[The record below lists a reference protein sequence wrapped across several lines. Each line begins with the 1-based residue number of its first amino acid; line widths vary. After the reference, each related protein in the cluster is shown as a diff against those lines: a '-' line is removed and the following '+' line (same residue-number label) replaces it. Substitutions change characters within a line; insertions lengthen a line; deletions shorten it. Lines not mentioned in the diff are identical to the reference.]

1 MANRRHVTN
10 RSSFG
15 LRQRGRA
22 SGSERAKMLH
32 ARFVQAIKEVYALKE
47 AGVDMDLAKLPN
59 RGIYKVPGWV
69 KHVEL
74 RMGKDGELTL
84 AYPKGKSA
92 EHFLLAMQDLPEW
105 DLEAAADRADD
116 LLAEEG
122 ELLEPILPQEAIP
135 TMDPATPAFKRA
147 AMVKSDGENKPFD
160 FMSNRPVPR
169 VKPAEVAVV
178 QEALDAVVEP
188 GIPSSRLTEL
198 MTAFETSQSA
208 VNGLRHTV
216 LEHRAQRIFDDI
228 AALRVSAP
236 QKKSSSS
243 SSAAAADRFKWRPV
257 PITDVAVKFAVSNPS
272 AESFNMT

>member
-1 MANRRHVTN
+1 
-10 RSSFG
+10 
-15 LRQRGRA
+15 
-22 SGSERAKMLH
+22 MLH

-74 RMGKDGELTL
+74 RMGKGGELTL

-92 EHFLLAMQDLPEW
+92 EHFLMAMRDLPEW

-122 ELLEPILPQEAIP
+122 ELLEPVLPQEAIP

-178 QEALDAVVEP
+178 QEALEF
-188 GIPSSRLTEL
+188 

-257 PITDVAVKFAVSNPS
+257 PITDVAVKFAVSKPS
-272 AESFNMT
+272 TESFNIT